1 MEKDFNK
8 WNDFKKDM
16 ESSENN
22 ILFKEW
28 DIWWTS
34 IWINIWDESCWK
46 WPKFRRPVLVL
57 KKLSSYSCIVLPLT
71 TKLKKWT
78 WFQQYNIHWKIYTAL
93 LYQVK
98 MMNIKRFESRK
109 GVINL
114 TDFEKIKKK
123 LKNLLNL

>member
-1 MEKDFNK
+1 
-8 WNDFKKDM
+8 M
-16 ESSENN
+16 ESNENK
-22 ILFKEW
+22 ILFKEG

-57 KKLSSYSCIVLPLT
+57 KKLSSYSCIILPLT
-71 TKLKKWT
+71 TKLKNWT
-78 WFQQYNIHWKIYTAL
+78 WFQQYNIHWKRYTAL

>member
-1 MEKDFNK
+1 MEKEFDK

-16 ESSENN
+16 ESNKNN

-57 KKLSSYSCIVLPLT
+57 KKLSSYSCVVLPLT
-71 TKLKKWT
+71 TKLKTWT
-78 WFQQYNIHWKIYTAL
+78 WFQQYNIHWERYTAL

-98 MMNIKRFESRK
+98 MMNVKRFESRK
-109 GVINL
+109 GAINI